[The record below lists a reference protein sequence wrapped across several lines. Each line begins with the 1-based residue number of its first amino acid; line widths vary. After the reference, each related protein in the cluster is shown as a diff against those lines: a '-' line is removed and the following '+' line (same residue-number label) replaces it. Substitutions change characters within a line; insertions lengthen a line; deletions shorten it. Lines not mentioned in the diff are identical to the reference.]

1 MDHIFASEW
10 LLIHLNH
17 WRYCLSYKDVQR
29 CKQSILSNKSPFDT
43 VRNGT
48 FSQWLADKVD
58 QNVRTLDGRRILN
71 AMDMVLSATEGN
83 VKAIRNKLP
92 AISREQLRNVTIT
105 MSVKISCYT
114 HENMK
119 N

>member
-1 MDHIFASEW
+1 MNHIFGLEW
-10 LLIHLNH
+10 PLTYLKH
-17 WRYCLSYKDVQR
+17 WGCCLSYKDVQA

-48 FSQWLADKVD
+48 FSQWLAGKVD

-83 VKAIRNKLP
+83 VKAIRNKLQ
-92 AISREQLRNVTIT
+92 AISREQLRNVTVT
-105 MSVKISCYT
+105 MSL
-114 HENMK
+114 K
-119 N
+119 NIMLHT